1 LHKFLED
8 KLKAEYGRDSKV
20 PFKVMNSIGA
30 MHGKKETAKGKAM
43 EKKHEQKVERSRV
56 RRIEIHPA
64 DNGGHTVET
73 SFHPKE
79 TTSAAFSEYEEP
91 KKAVFG
97 KNQHEEMIDHVRQH
111 LGIPDDGGEAES
123 EE

>member
-1 LHKFLED
+1 MK
-8 KLKAEYGRDSKV
+8 
-20 PFKVMNSIGA
+20 
-30 MHGKKETAKGKAM
+30 
-43 EKKHEQKVERSRV
+43 RSSV

-73 SFHPKE
+73 SFHPKK
-79 TTSAAFSEYEEP
+79 TKSQAFHEYEEP

-97 KNQHEEMIDHVRQH
+97 KNQHEEMIDHVREH
-111 LGIPDDGGEAES
+111 LGIPDDGGEGEPAGD

>member
-1 LHKFLED
+1 M
-8 KLKAEYGRDSKV
+8 KARRE
-20 PFKVMNSIGA
+20 
-30 MHGKKETAKGKAM
+30 
-43 EKKHEQKVERSRV
+43 ERSRV

-73 SFHPKE
+73 SFHPKK
-79 TTSAAFSEYEEP
+79 TKSHAFSEYEEP

-97 KNQHEEMIDHVRQH
+97 KNQHEEMIDHVRGH
-111 LGIPDDGGEAES
+111 LGIPDGGD